1 MFPNIKKTVIL
12 ELENLINSHNI
23 RPYVFRTRLERV
35 LMRASILAVE
45 QAQEDTLLIIN
56 DIKDKLNYISD
67 QSNQTSDGTVKSFC
81 FLEPDLKSLY
91 LKIIA

>member
-1 MFPNIKKTVIL
+1 MFPNIKKIVIS
-12 ELENLINSHNI
+12 ELENLIYVHNI

-35 LMRASILAVE
+35 LMRASILADE
-45 QAQEDTLLIIN
+45 QAQEDILSIIN
-56 DIKDKLNYISD
+56 DVKDKLNYISD
-67 QSNQTSDGTVKSFC
+67 QSNQTSDGTVKSFS